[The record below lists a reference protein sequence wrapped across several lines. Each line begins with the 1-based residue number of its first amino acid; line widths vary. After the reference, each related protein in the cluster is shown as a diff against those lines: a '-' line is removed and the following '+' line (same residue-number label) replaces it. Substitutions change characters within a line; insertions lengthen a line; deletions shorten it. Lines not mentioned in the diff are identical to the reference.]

1 LTFPEVPIVTCL
13 YRALLLV
20 ALALGAGCGQL
31 GPLYPAPP
39 AEDAT
44 EAES

>member
-1 LTFPEVPIVTCL
+1 MFPEVRIVKCL
-13 YRALLLV
+13 SRALLLA
-20 ALALGAGCGQL
+20 ALVLSAGCGQL

-44 EAES
+44 ETGS

>member
-1 LTFPEVPIVTCL
+1 LTFPEVLIVKCL
-13 YRALLLV
+13 SRALLLV

-44 EAES
+44 EVAS